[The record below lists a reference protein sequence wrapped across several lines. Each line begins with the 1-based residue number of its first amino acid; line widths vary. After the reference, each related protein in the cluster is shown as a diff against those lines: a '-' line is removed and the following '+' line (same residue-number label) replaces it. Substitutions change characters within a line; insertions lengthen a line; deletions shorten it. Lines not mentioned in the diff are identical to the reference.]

1 MKYASVIVDNN
12 TNATDGL
19 FTYAFDSEDIKTG
32 SKVKVPFAKANRTL
46 DGYVVEISDT
56 PPEGVKRFKNIVS
69 VDSEFSLTEES
80 IKTAVWM
87 HNRYACRYIE
97 AVRCFLPSASAAKR
111 KTKDPFEGI
120 EEQKSKAEILNP
132 GQQKAFDE
140 IKASIRGEKHEIFLL
155 FGVTG
160 SGKTEIYLQSMQEC
174 LDKGRRGIILVP
186 EISLTPQLISRFVN
200 RFGRD
205 SIAVLHSGL
214 TEKQKAVQYER
225 IRSGQ
230 VQFVVGVRSAIFA
243 PFDNIGLIVM
253 DEEHE
258 SSYKSD
264 MSPKYDCMEVAV
276 KRAMQHN
283 AAVVLGSATP
293 SVSDYYRAGKGIFR
307 KLVLNNRYNNN
318 PLPLV
323 ETVDMRK
330 EIKAGNRSLFSSKL
344 IERMNECFDNKEQ
357 VILFL
362 NRRGYSG
369 YVSCR
374 ECGYVMRCPE
384 CGISMTYHRSAGAM
398 VCHYCGRK
406 LPYPKICPECGSD
419 IIGRFGAGT
428 EQLEEKTLE
437 LFPGKR
443 IERLDFDT
451 AQKKGNTEKILK
463 DFEKG
468 KIDILIGTQL
478 VAKGLDV
485 ANVGLV
491 GIISADLSLNIPDY
505 RSSERCFQLVTQAA
519 GRSGRGD
526 KQGRVVVQ
534 SYNPEHQAIQ
544 TAARQDYEAFYK
556 DEIKIRKI
564 AEYPPFTDLFRVL
577 LSNKDEEIVIK
588 ESEKLAAML
597 EKEIDES
604 YTLLGPCKSPLNKE
618 GGKFRRQ
625 IIIKSPAGKRQGL
638 SRTINTFKKEWKG
651 ESVFTVD
658 INPYS
663 MI

>member
-19 FTYAFDSEDIKTG
+19 FTYAFDSGDIKVG
-32 SKVKVPFAKANRTL
+32 SKVKVPFSKSNRSL
-46 DGYVVEISDT
+46 DGYVAEIKSSA
-56 PPEGVKRFKNIVS
+56 PEGIKNIKKIVS
-69 VDSEFSLTEES
+69 VDDEFSLSEEN
-80 IKTAVWM
+80 IKTALWM
-87 HNRYACRYIE
+87 HSRYACRYIE

-111 KTKDPFEGI
+111 KTKDPFDGI
-120 EEQKSKAEILNP
+120 EEKPGKAEILNP
-132 GQQKAFDE
+132 EQQKAFDE
-140 IKASIRGEKHEIFLL
+140 IKSCIDKEDHAIFLL

-160 SGKTEIYLQSMQEC
+160 SGKTEIYLQAMQEC
-174 LDKGRRGIILVP
+174 LDKGRCGIILVP

-200 RFGRD
+200 RFGKN
-205 SIAVLHSGL
+205 SIAVLHSRL
-214 TEKQKAVQYER
+214 TEKQKAYQYER
-225 IRSGQ
+225 IKTGQ
-230 VQFVVGVRSAIFA
+230 VKFVVGVRSAIFA
-243 PFDNIGLIVM
+243 PFDDIGLIVM

-276 KRAMQHN
+276 KRAMQHK

-293 SVSDYYRAGKGIFR
+293 SVTDYYRANSKIFK
-307 KLVLNNRYNNN
+307 KLVLSSRYNNN

-330 EIKAGNRSLFSSKL
+330 EIRAGNKSLFSARL
-344 IERMNECFDNKEQ
+344 IERMNECFDSNEQ

-406 LPYPKICPECGSD
+406 APYPKKCPECGSS

-428 EQLEEKTLE
+428 EQLEEKTKE
-437 LFPGKR
+437 LFPGKS
-443 IERLDFDT
+443 IARLDFDT
-451 AQKKGNTEKILK
+451 AQKKGSAEKILK

-468 KIDILIGTQL
+468 KTDILIGTQL

-534 SYNPEHQAIQ
+534 SYNPEHQAIV
-544 TAARQDYEAFYK
+544 TAAKQDYESFYK
-556 DEIKIRKI
+556 DEIKIRRV
-564 AEYPPFTDLFRVL
+564 AEYPPFTDLFRIL
-577 LSNKDEEIVIK
+577 LSAKDEDVVKK
-588 ESEKLAAML
+588 ESEKLAKLL
-597 EKEIDES
+597 EKSIDES

-638 SRTINTFKKEWKG
+638 GRIINTYKKEWKG
-651 ESVFTVD
+651 ESLFTVD

-663 MI
+663 LI